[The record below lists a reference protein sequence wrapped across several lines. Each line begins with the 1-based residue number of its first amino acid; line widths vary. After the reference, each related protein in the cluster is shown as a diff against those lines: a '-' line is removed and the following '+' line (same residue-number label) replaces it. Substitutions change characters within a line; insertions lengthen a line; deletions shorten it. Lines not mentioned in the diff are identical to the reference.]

1 MYKFINNDMPVKII
15 NFLHLKM
22 SSNQNCVYVRVQS
35 IAFLGHK
42 LSSTGI
48 SLDSQNVKV
57 ISEMSKPTSKTN
69 LQRFL
74 GMVAFLSKFIPNL
87 SDKQKNFVN

>member
-1 MYKFINNDMPVKII
+1 MPVKII

-22 SSNQNCVYVRVQS
+22 LSNQNCVYVSVQS

-48 SLDSQNVKV
+48 SLDPQNVKV

-87 SDKQKNFVN
+87 PDKQKNFVN

>member
-1 MYKFINNDMPVKII
+1 MPVKII

-22 SSNQNCVYVRVQS
+22 LSNQNCVYVRIQS

-48 SLDSQNVKV
+48 SPDPQRVKV
-57 ISEMSKPTSKTN
+57 ISEMLKPTSKTD

-74 GMVAFLSKFIPNL
+74 GIVAYLSKSIPNL
-87 SDKQKNFVN
+87 SDKTKELCELILKETF

>member
-1 MYKFINNDMPVKII
+1 MPVKII

-22 SSNQNCVYVRVQS
+22 LSNQNCVYVRVHS

-42 LSSTGI
+42 LSNTGI
-48 SLDSQNVKV
+48 SPDPQRVKV
-57 ISEMSKPTSKTN
+57 ISEMLKPTSKTD

-74 GMVAFLSKFIPNL
+74 GIVAYLSKSIPNL
-87 SDKQKNFVN
+87 SDKIKELCEFILKETV